1 VGDFGNVARL
11 ERSIVAGPVVR
22 LLRAGRVLVNTDVG
36 EDELRR
42 LGLPPECLCRM
53 ALAVDRSRFHPHGT
67 RGPLADRHV
76 LLYAG
81 RHDLR
86 QKRLDL
92 LLDAWDRVAPS
103 GWELVIVGDGP
114 DSHLV
119 EAHAAR
125 CRGHIRLLGWV
136 DDVEALLA
144 DADAYALPTVAESPG
159 NAVLEGMACALPGL
173 ASDIPVLRAMAP
185 AGVRLVENTV
195 AGWEAAARWLT
206 ELTPDERRE
215 IGALAWTWIDHNTS
229 PSDVDDLAEVLDG

>member
-1 VGDFGNVARL
+1 M
-11 ERSIVAGPVVR
+11 
-22 LLRAGRVLVNTDVG
+22 VLVNTETG
-36 EDELRR
+36 EEELQR
-42 LGLPPECLCRM
+42 LGLPSECLCRM
-53 ALAVDRSRFHPHGT
+53 ALAVDRSRFHPRAKQGPGT
-67 RGPLADRHV
+67 GRHV

-92 LLDAWDRVAPS
+92 LLAAWDRVAPS
-103 GWELVIVGDGP
+103 GWELVIAGDGP

-119 EAHAAR
+119 QAHAAR

-136 DDVEALLA
+136 DDVETLLA
-144 DADAYALPTVAESPG
+144 GADAFALPTVAESPG
-159 NAVLEGMACALPGL
+159 NAVLEGMACGLPGL

-206 ELTPDERRE
+206 ELAPDERRE
-215 IGALAWTWIDHNTS
+215 IGALAWTWIEDNTS
-229 PSDVDDLAEVLDG
+229 PTDVDDLAEVLDG